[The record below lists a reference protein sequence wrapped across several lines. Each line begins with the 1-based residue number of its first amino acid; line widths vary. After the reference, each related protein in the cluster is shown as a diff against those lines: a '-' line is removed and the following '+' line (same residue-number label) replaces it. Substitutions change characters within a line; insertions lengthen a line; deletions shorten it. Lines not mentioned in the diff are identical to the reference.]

1 MKHLQEYVTVN
12 LYNHIFEAAT
22 GVNLKTASNINNVL
36 EYFKTYQKNKKCIIP
51 DSEDIRKQYNE
62 FEKWFCDFDDITA
75 ALFFLKTN
83 GMLCMYEP
91 HVKNMSNEELEK
103 ISIRRDGENYYL
115 PNIKAKLEA
124 TSKKIDSAKS
134 DLKIWPD
141 IWDKYIV
148 RGKHQLEENA
158 KMPTTVID
166 FKNQGAYVLKNI
178 LHIKQD
184 LYTSFKNI
192 FGEESV
198 LTNIFEPSNN
208 VKKYL
213 SSLNTDDR
221 REISNNMANVL
232 SEPLAIISLIENIDD
247 VQTKIKEKFDKDLG
261 ELYEIIIPIRQNWP
275 VADYYAHFKNI
286 PDRLIAISVKSNG
299 AGNSSTIMGCLP
311 IVDIDKI
318 SISDKDKNALLDF
331 FNEILP
337 QFETDNK
344 IELKLSKE
352 IKERVQN
359 ISLYTLYLLKEE
371 TNNTKISNAKKLINS
386 FNNLINLLKNENDLY
401 NQLYKICELK
411 GTNVIEKIFVCL
423 FNANTK
429 TIELI
434 KNAVGDATSCYKI
447 TVNNNGNVSCTKQS
461 PEGNAFRLIIK
472 SGGQGLNLIV
482 KNGKLEDVKL
492 GHKTSQGQWL
502 GYTFH

>member
-1 MKHLQEYVTVN
+1 MKHLLDFILESNMLNIFEGAVGVKLSSKNVN
-12 LYNHIFEAAT
+12 LIVDY
-22 GVNLKTASNINNVL
+22 LDDK
-36 EYFKTYQKNKKCIIP
+36 QKGKKCIIP
-51 DSEDIRKQYNE
+51 DSNDVRKQYSE
-62 FEKWFCDFDDITA
+62 FEKWFCDFDDIND

-91 HVKNMSNEELEK
+91 HVKDMSNEELENF
-103 ISIRRDGENYYL
+103 SIRREGENYYL

-124 TSKKIDSAKS
+124 TSKKINSAKS

-148 RGKHQLEENA
+148 RGEHQLEENA

-166 FKNQGAYVLKNI
+166 FKNQGAYV
-178 LHIKQD
+178 IKDVSEIKKD
-184 LYTSFKNI
+184 LCKSFENI
-192 FGEESV
+192 FGKDSI
-198 LTNIFEPSNN
+198 LTQIFASDNI
-208 VKKYL
+208 KTYL
-213 SSLNTDDR
+213 SNLKDEDR
-221 REISNNMANVL
+221 KEVSNNMANVL

-247 VQTKIKEKFDKDLG
+247 VQTKIKEQFDKDLG
-261 ELYEIIIPIRQNWP
+261 DLYEIIIPIRQNWP
-275 VADYYAHFKNI
+275 VADYYAHFKNM

-318 SISDKDKNALLDF
+318 SINDKDKNVLSDF
-331 FNEILP
+331 FNEIIP

-352 IKERVQN
+352 IKENVQN

-371 TNNTKISNAKKLINS
+371 SKDTKNSNAKKLINS
-386 FNNLINLLKNENDLY
+386 FDKLIDLLKNQKDLY
-401 NQLYKICELK
+401 SQLHKICELG

-429 TIELI
+429 SIELI

-447 TVNNNGNVSCTKQS
+447 TVNNNGNVKCIKQS

-472 SGGQGLNLIV
+472 GGGQGLNLIV
-482 KNGKLEDVKL
+482 KNGKLNDIKL

>member
-1 MKHLQEYVTVN
+1 MKHLLDY
-12 LYNHIFEAAT
+12 IFESDMLNIFESAI
-22 GVNLKTASNINNVL
+22 GIKLSSKNINLIVDYL
-36 EYFKTYQKNKKCIIP
+36 DDKQKGKKCIIP
-51 DSEDIRKQYNE
+51 DSDDVRKQYSE
-62 FEKWFCDFDDITA
+62 FEKWFCDFDDIND

-103 ISIRRDGENYYL
+103 ISIRREGENYYL
-115 PNIKAKLEA
+115 PNIKSKLEA
-124 TSKKIDSAKS
+124 TSKKINSAKS

-148 RGKHQLEENA
+148 RGEHQLEENA

-166 FKNQGAYVLKNI
+166 FKNQGAYVIKNVSE
-178 LHIKQD
+178 IKKD
-184 LYTSFKNI
+184 LYKSFENI
-192 FGEESV
+192 FGKDSI
-198 LTNIFEPSNN
+198 LTQIFASDNI
-208 VKKYL
+208 KTYL
-213 SSLNTDDR
+213 SNLKDEDHK
-221 REISNNMANVL
+221 EVSNNMANVL
-232 SEPLAIISLIENIDD
+232 SEPLAIISLIENIDG
-247 VQTKIKEKFDKDLG
+247 VQTKIKEQFDKDLG
-261 ELYEIIIPIRQNWP
+261 DLYEIIIPIRQNWP
-275 VADYYAHFKNI
+275 VADYYAHFKNM
-286 PDRLIAISVKSNG
+286 PNRLIAISVKSNG

-311 IVDIDKI
+311 IVNIDKI
-318 SISDKDKNALLDF
+318 SINDKDKNVLLDF
-331 FNEILP
+331 FNEIIP

-352 IKERVQN
+352 IKENVQN

-371 TNNTKISNAKKLINS
+371 SKDTKNSNAKKLINS
-386 FNNLINLLKNENDLY
+386 FDKLIDLLKNQKDLY
-401 NQLYKICELK
+401 SQLHKICELG

-423 FNANTK
+423 FNANPK
-429 TIELI
+429 SIELI

-447 TVNNNGNVSCTKQS
+447 TVNNNGNVKCIKQS
-461 PEGNAFRLIIK
+461 PEGNSFRLIIK

-482 KNGKLEDVKL
+482 KNGKLNDIKL